1 MKQKE
6 SQNVR
11 SDERKT
17 VSQENAEK
25 KEASEEKE
33 KQRMEQLKISLASR
47 SYFYNRGI
55 MGTLVYNQG
64 SQVATFKIID
74 GTVSGLR

>member
-47 SYFYNRGI
+47 SYFYSGGI